1 LFVQINTD
9 NQIKSDSDANE
20 RLEQRVRERLSR
32 FEDRLTR
39 VEVHIS
45 DVDGPRGGADDK
57 RASLEARP
65 NGLAPIGVVAD
76 ADSIDAAVSNAADK
90 AARALERAFGKLTSR
105 KGH

>member
-9 NQIKSDSDANE
+9 NQIKSDAEANE
-20 RLEQRVRERLSR
+20 RLEQRVRERLAR
-32 FEDRLTR
+32 FEERLTR
-39 VEVHIS
+39 FEVHIS

-65 NGLAPIGVVAD
+65 NGLAPVGVVAD
-76 ADSIDAAVSNAADK
+76 ADSIDAAVSTAADK
-90 AARALERAFGKLTSR
+90 AARALERTFGKLTNR